1 MNIPTPNRGQIF
13 AEISLERLAQD
24 TKHGIQDLPIRPD
37 DPEVQERIRNMAE
50 GFKKL
55 CDRATETGN
64 VTFYEVLLE
73 EVMEAFAADT
83 EAEQRQELVQVAAVA
98 VKAIETIDRRNKR

>member
-1 MNIPTPNRGQIF
+1 MKAPTPLRGQIF

-24 TKHGIQDLPIRPD
+24 TKHGIQDLPIRPKS
-37 DPEVQERIRNMAE
+37 PEIVARIKDAADMFR
-50 GFKKL
+50 KV

-64 VTFYEVLLE
+64 LTFYEVLLE

-83 EAEQRQELVQVAAVA
+83 PQEQRAELIQVAAVA
-98 VKAIETIDRRNKR
+98 VKAIETIDRRMEG

>member
-24 TKHGIQDLPIRPD
+24 TKHGIQDLPIRPS
-37 DPEVQERIRNMAE
+37 DPVIQARIREAADS
-50 GFKKL
+50 FRKV

-64 VTFYEVLLE
+64 LTFYEVLLE

-98 VKAIETIDRRNKR
+98 VKAIETIDRRNRR